1 MKKMKLLAA
10 VLMTAA
16 LTVFAVGCGSTES
29 KEEPV
34 KEEVKTETA
43 KADSDSLFTDK
54 GFAKVAKDITGIA
67 VEDITADDLAS
78 IESLVI
84 VGNKVITDEAIVAE
98 IVSADNIS
106 ANDWNNYVSYTV
118 NGEEKKY
125 EINFAHGSIKSLE
138 DVKLFT
144 GLKNLVVLESS
155 LPNDAQLPEGISL
168 DKFVVLTVE
177 VN

>member
-1 MKKMKLLAA
+1 MKKMRLLAA

-16 LTVFAVGCGSTES
+16 LTVFAAGCGSTET

-34 KEEVKTETA
+34 KEEAKTEA
-43 KADSDSLFTDK
+43 EAPASDSLFADK
-54 GFAKVAKDITGIA
+54 GFAKVAKDVTGKA
-67 VEDITADDLAS
+67 VADITAEDLAG

-84 VGNKVITDEAIVAE
+84 VGNKVITDEAVVAE

-118 NGEEKKY
+118 NGEEKRY

-155 LPNDAQLPEGISL
+155 LPNDAQLPDGVSL

-177 VN
+177 VG